1 MMTFGIAAEFGECG
15 IAFNCLWPKTIIKT
29 AALAMIPGIDT
40 SRCRTPE
47 IVADAAY
54 AILTKDPAQLRG
66 QFCIDEE
73 ILKAEGMTNF
83 DKYAINPRIEP
94 IPDLFVD
101 S

>member
-1 MMTFGIAAEFGECG
+1 MTFGIAAEFSECR

-40 SRCRTPE
+40 DRCRNPE

-54 AILTKDPAQLRG
+54 AILTKEPTQFCG

-73 ILKAEGMTNF
+73 ILKAEGTTNF
-83 DKYAINPRIEP
+83 DKYAVNPKMEP
-94 IPDLFVD
+94 IRDLFVD
-101 S
+101 